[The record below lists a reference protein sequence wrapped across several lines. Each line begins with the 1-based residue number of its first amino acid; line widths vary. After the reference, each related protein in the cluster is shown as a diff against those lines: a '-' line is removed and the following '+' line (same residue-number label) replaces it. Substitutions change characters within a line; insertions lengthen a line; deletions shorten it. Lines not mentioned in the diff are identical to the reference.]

1 MMRGKTK
8 EELNEPRSFEYKLTH
23 YKPVRTFRYFPLI
36 PRLKKLI
43 RHPVFSHLFRWA
55 ENNLHNSDS
64 DVVDDIHQSPMYHMF
79 ASRFPTK
86 GPNKVCDLRIGLG
99 LSADRASIS
108 KHKMRADY
116 AVLPFLLMIVEW
128 PIWVRNRER
137 FLLISGIPP
146 KEVTKPQVYFGKNLH
161 LINLQHITLISLHK
175 QI

>member
-1 MMRGKTK
+1 MMMRGVTEEQLSDPKTI
-8 EELNEPRSFEYKLTH
+8 EYKLRH
-23 YKPVRTFRYFPLI
+23 YKPVRTYRYFPLI

-55 ENNLHNSDS
+55 MNNLLNSDP
-64 DVVDDIHQSPMYHMF
+64 DVVDDIHQSPMYHQF
-79 ASRFPTK
+79 VSRFPTS

-108 KHKMRADY
+108 KHKMRADH

-128 PIWVRNRER
+128 PIWVRNREK

-146 KEVTKPQVYFGKNLH
+146 KEVTKPQVYFGNSFIH
-161 LINLQHITLISLHK
+161 ISIN
-175 QI
+175 